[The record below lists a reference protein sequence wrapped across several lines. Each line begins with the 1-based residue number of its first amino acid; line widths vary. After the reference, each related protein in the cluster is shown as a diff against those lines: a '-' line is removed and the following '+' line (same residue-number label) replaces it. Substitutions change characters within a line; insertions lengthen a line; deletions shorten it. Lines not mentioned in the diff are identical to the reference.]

1 MLQNMKQK
9 FSESKNRC
17 QKLRAKLFEMMNQQS
32 IKSEA
37 DLRKRKNLA
46 IQSRAI
52 ERDTCDDVLY
62 QQHR

>member
-1 MLQNMKQK
+1 MKQK
-9 FSESKNRC
+9 YSESKSRC

-52 ERDTCDDVLY
+52 ERDTFDDVLY
-62 QQHR
+62 QQG